1 MIFEVGKCVLPGFAL
16 KYLSNLTSLDPKQC
30 GRLGASLQTGAG
42 EPAKGRRSLRR
53 SCDREQSLLLKAG
66 RTAPHSKGSV
76 ASSGHLATATASCLC
91 RKEDAR
97 EDDCVVPV
105 LLFFLNKSCDHPL
118 VKLGFKNQLGTEVKA
133 TSCGKKLD
141 SPLLRGDS

>member
-1 MIFEVGKCVLPGFAL
+1 MWQIRRITADWGERASERPWSLP
-16 KYLSNLTSLDPKQC
+16 
-30 GRLGASLQTGAG
+30 
-42 EPAKGRRSLRR
+42 R
-53 SCDREQSLLLKAG
+53 SCDREESLLLKAG

-76 ASSGHLATATASCLC
+76 ASSGHLATAAASCLC

-97 EDDCVVPV
+97 EDGLCCACAVV
-105 LLFFLNKSCDHPL
+105 FLNKSCDHPL
-118 VKLGFKNQLGTEVKA
+118 VKLGFKNQFGTEVKA